1 MNNRKVMMKNKT
13 LYIDMDGVLA
23 EYLENELL
31 EMENGNREF
40 ISLEDM
46 DEHIEQTIRN
56 YES

>member
-1 MNNRKVMMKNKT
+1 
-13 LYIDMDGVLA
+13 MDGVLA